1 MNENNFSYK
10 LMELGFSLHCVT
22 RGEKELNN
30 EMIKELFDA
39 ICKAQK
45 IVQILELRKKSLNNL
60 RDEVDRYMDEFNEL
74 ID

>member
-1 MNENNFSYK
+1 MNENDFSYK
-10 LMELGFSLHCVT
+10 LMELGFFLHCVT

-45 IVQILELRKKSLNNL
+45 IVQTLEIRKRSLNNL